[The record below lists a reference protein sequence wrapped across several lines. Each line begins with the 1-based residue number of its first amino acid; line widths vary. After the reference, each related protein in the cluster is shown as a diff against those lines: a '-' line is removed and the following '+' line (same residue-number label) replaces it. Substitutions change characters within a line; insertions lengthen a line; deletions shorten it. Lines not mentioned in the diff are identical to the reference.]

1 MLLFGGNSSR
11 ARWTLAVSP
20 SPRSK
25 MRLSPTRPSGTT
37 PARNFSRI
45 LNASSAGWNICHAKR
60 IKTRCVGR
68 PSRSDVE
75 KLQEEYMTKKALLTA
90 AILVLF
96 AAPALAE
103 EYYVVRG
110 PDRHCTVT
118 TTKPKEQTTIT
129 QIGPLAFES
138 REKAEDRIK
147 TTTVCSDGATT
158 GSSTTTI
165 ERK

>member
-1 MLLFGGNSSR
+1 M
-11 ARWTLAVSP
+11 
-20 SPRSK
+20 
-25 MRLSPTRPSGTT
+25 
-37 PARNFSRI
+37 
-45 LNASSAGWNICHAKR
+45 
-60 IKTRCVGR
+60 
-68 PSRSDVE
+68 
-75 KLQEEYMTKKALLTA
+75 EEYMTKKALLTA
-90 AILVLF
+90 AILVSF

-118 TTKPKEQTTIT
+118 TTKPTEQTTIT

-147 TTTVCSDGATT
+147 TTTVCSEGATT